1 MGKKQGALLVLRN
14 GMVGESAQS
23 GNKWG
28 SIVDSL

>member
-1 MGKKQGALLVLRN
+1 MGKKQGALIVLGN

-23 GNKWG
+23 GYKWG